1 MLKVKNTHLSSA
13 VMANI
18 GKTTALDISWTN
30 HPQKLAVNNRMM
42 HTQNRDVKAASYKQL
57 IITAAN
63 QTK

>member
-1 MLKVKNTHLSSA
+1 
-13 VMANI
+13 
-18 GKTTALDISWTN
+18 
-30 HPQKLAVNNRMM
+30 MM